1 MVHAAGLEKLSMK
14 PYFKERLHELPR
26 GLSKLTLLRE
36 LSLRQVNFNPL
47 GPHRHPLTPLSCLT
61 ALQV

>member
-1 MVHAAGLEKLSMK
+1 MK